1 MDMMK
6 KPCHYIRVS
15 RNECTML
22 NRTQVPTEWLKKAID
37 KGYKNWQL
45 IKTGEQLVNICSK
58 IANKNMVSQS
68 GKYKFRKGY

>member
-15 RNECTML
+15 QNECTMQ
-22 NRTQVPTEWLKKAID
+22 NRIQVPTEWFKKAID

-45 IKTGEQLVNICSK
+45 IKTGE
-58 IANKNMVSQS
+58 
-68 GKYKFRKGY
+68 